1 MSLHKG
7 DVFLLCSD
15 GLDNEVSNAEI
26 ELILKQNDYQ
36 RSVELLMEL
45 TLSREARDNVTVLVM
60 EVL

>member
-1 MSLHKG
+1 VSLHKG